1 MKGII
6 TVQAIN
12 IATGEIE
19 SEHTQTNILNDLF
32 AMHTLVNGN
41 SLSNMSVAISDAIYK
56 PSAYTERT
64 LRHNTEG
71 FGVYPRSGEILGV
84 PTHSYI
90 DDDANTK
97 LTSQYT
103 GRFNPPPAGSTR
115 TIRSVLLRH
124 INNDIIDIRELFAFT
139 ELNIPCVQT
148 DSQYYDI
155 YYRLVFD
162 YTETINGLP
171 FDTYKNIL
179 KKISNRFEPF
189 NRISQFP
196 AIKNRL
202 GDNFIFSPGDRVKH
216 TVNGPISSLA
226 YVRKKFYNISS
237 SDGVSTYNFNHCN
250 GSIVASCGHAYRVS
264 HHGELSSVDLYKE
277 HSKIQNVFGYKEDIK
292 NSNNNNFLDIDN
304 LATGT
309 GKVLPTGDWQNE
321 EPHVNDSLYYKT
333 EFPKRCSV
341 LITNSG
347 NVGTSTYRLAVQPFI
362 KTTYIETIPSA
373 TQHAAF
379 VSGLFSVTGDDTA
392 SNRGLLENF
401 YPEDGDYTEAQFSA
415 MIAYDGTSMLIPK
428 RNKILLYSIPASKYW
443 FINGGFTAIHQL
455 AVRDGI
461 IYIACRNTGL
471 WTVNPR
477 VSLTATKMTVTGY
490 RTANF
495 DTCHGVAIGY
505 NNKLW
510 AVGADALA
518 SYDGTT
524 WTLYDATTTHPFI
537 PTDYAHINYLVVDK
551 VISTDQMLFVY
562 NNSNPILGFW
572 WSTITPVV
580 EGPAYN
586 SAWTDWAGGHCKRNK
601 THIVGVNGHWLY
613 NISRRT
619 TFGVNTTN
627 YISGNYI
634 DYGSYSLNNVVY
646 RNGTYYN
653 YKYIYKET
661 NNVNDTYHHGILIN
675 LNGTLPTPLIN
686 DKCVLDVYNDYG
698 YSGIP
703 NACAV
708 NVLLDDG
715 IMFTAHILT
724 GNTGTIKPRY
734 FRATIENI
742 GLDTTP
748 HGGDYRDI
756 TRKEYGWNGSN
767 WELGHVGSKNTHASP
782 EPLYNGVNIA
792 FEDGAS
798 GTSFVNENLYKFVLC
813 QGVLK
818 DNATRL
824 SMKIP
829 VFITKTETGVAP
841 LESSTV
847 PVVTALPTGLVG
859 IHPIYKSKDVFIDGD
874 GCIAF
879 PGNNFGQFAVGDKQ
893 LTGDFEIQITH
904 TGVNDP
910 LKRNMIIGLGKI
922 NKTALPLVSI
932 LFEND
937 DSRYFSSWMLPVDN
951 SSTSIES
958 YQRMSYLPG
967 NIHAAGA
974 ITSIRRLGGVIEI
987 LKDGVVIYTYPSTLI
1002 DEADERLDIIY
1013 FCNGYDWKHLLANK
1027 RCYPVTIVTNGS
1039 DNAVKIGNKA
1049 LGTEG
1054 FDMNCKMVVPDAPI
1068 VGKLNG
1074 IEVPVKI
1081 NGGYPAANEIRLD
1094 TDSLTLTFNPA
1105 DQGKTIEI
1113 DCTRLWNK

>member
-1 MKGII
+1 VKGII

-12 IATGEIE
+12 IATGEVE
-19 SEHTQTNILNDLF
+19 LEHTQTNILNDLF

-41 SLSNMSVAISDAIYK
+41 RLSNMSVAISDAIYK
-56 PSAYTERT
+56 PSAYSERT

-103 GRFNPPPAGSTR
+103 GRFNPPPTGSTR

-124 INNDIIDIRELFAFT
+124 INNDIIDMRELFAFT

-162 YTETINGLP
+162 YTETLNGLP
-171 FDTYKNIL
+171 YDTYKNIL
-179 KKISNRFEPF
+179 KDITARFEPA
-189 NRISQFP
+189 NVTSSFP
-196 AIKNRL
+196 AIKNRP
-202 GDNFIFSPGDRVKH
+202 GDNFIFSPGDRERH
-216 TVNGPISSLA
+216 YGNGDISSLA
-226 YVRKKFYNISS
+226 YIRKKFYNISS
-237 SDGVSTYNFNHCN
+237 SDGVSNYNFQHRN
-250 GSIVASCGHAYRVS
+250 GSIIASCAHIYKAW
-264 HHGELSSVDLYKE
+264 HNGELSNVDLYKE
-277 HSKIQNVFGYKEDIK
+277 HSKIQNVFGYREDIK
-292 NSNNNNFLDIDN
+292 SETNNNYLDIDN
-304 LATGT
+304 LATGS

-321 EPHVNDSLYYKT
+321 EPHVDDSLYYKT
-333 EFPKRCSV
+333 DFARRCSI

-362 KTTYIETIPSA
+362 KTTHITTEPSA
-373 TQHAAF
+373 AQHALHI
-379 VSGLFSVTGDDTA
+379 SGLLSIEGAGT
-392 SNRGLLENF
+392 SSKRGLLGDF
-401 YPEDGDYTEAQFSA
+401 YHDDGNYTEAQFSA
-415 MIAYDGTSMLIPK
+415 MIAYDGSSVLIPK
-428 RNKILLYSIPASKYW
+428 RDKILLYSIPASKYW

-455 AVRDGI
+455 AVRDGV

-477 VSLTATKMTVTGY
+477 VSLTATKVTVTGY

-495 DTCHGVAIGY
+495 DVCHGVAIGY
-505 NNKLW
+505 DNKLW

-518 SYDGTT
+518 SYNGSV
-524 WTLYDATTTHPFI
+524 WTLYDETTTNPFI
-537 PTDYAHINYLVVDK
+537 PSDYAHINFLLVDK
-551 VISTDQMLFVY
+551 AISTDQMLFVY
-562 NNSNPILGFW
+562 NNSNPAVGFW
-572 WSTITPVV
+572 WSTGTPVSI
-580 EGPAYN
+580 GPVYQPHG
-586 SAWTDWAGGHCKRNK
+586 SEWGGGYCKKNK
-601 THIVGVNGHWLY
+601 THIVGINGHWLY
-613 NISRRT
+613 NISYRT
-619 TFGVNTTN
+619 TFGSSTTT
-627 YISGNYI
+627 YLSGNYR
-634 DYGSYSLNNVVY
+634 DYGSFSKNIVY
-646 RNGTYYN
+646 YNGVYYN
-653 YKYIYKET
+653 YKTIYSDNQQGSNYT
-661 NNVNDTYHHGILIN
+661 GVLIN
-675 LNGTLPTPLIN
+675 LDGSMPSPIIKDFSFNA
-686 DKCVLDVYNDYG
+686 LDTDYY
-698 YSGIP
+698 YSGIDRTYAI
-703 NACAV
+703 NI
-708 NVLLDDG
+708 LLDDG
-715 IMFTAHILT
+715 VMFNASIQKRNQGPTPYAC
-724 GNTGTIKPRY
+724 Y
-734 FRATIENI
+734 FRATVYNI
-742 GLDTTP
+742 GLDKTP
-748 HGGDYRDI
+748 HGGDYRGI
-756 TRKEYGWNGSN
+756 TRKEYGWNGSS
-767 WELGHVGSKNTHASP
+767 WELDHVGSKNTHASP

-792 FEDGAS
+792 FEDGVS

-829 VFITKTETGVAP
+829 VFITRTETGVAP

-847 PVVTALPTGLVG
+847 PAVTALPTGLVG

-879 PGNNFGQFAVGDKQ
+879 PGNNTGQFAVGDKQ
-893 LTGDFEIQITH
+893 VTGDFEIQITH

-910 LKRNMIIGLGKI
+910 LKRGMIIGLGKI

-937 DSRYFSSWMLPVDN
+937 DSRYFSSWMLPVNN

-958 YQRMSYLPG
+958 YQRTSYLPG

-987 LKDGVVIYTYPSTLI
+987 LKDGVVIHTYPSTLI

-1013 FCNGYDWKHLLANK
+1013 FSNGHDWNHLLANK

-1074 IEVPVKI
+1074 IEVPVKV
-1081 NGGYPAANEIRLD
+1081 NGGYPAADEIRLD

-1113 DCTRLWNK
+1113 DCTRLWNR